1 MEIIKLPLGELA
13 PKNVDCISIDQKE
26 DGSFELNT
34 SALAAC
40 GGEDE
45 TESTSVIGSEPYP
58 SYDAAEAAG
67 LAIAA
72 EHCVET
78 VYISRQSGMADN

>member
-13 PKNVDCISIDQKE
+13 PGEADCISIDE
-26 DGSFELNT
+26 MPDGRFVLNT
-34 SALAAC
+34 STLTAC
-40 GGEDE
+40 DPEDA
-45 TESTSVIGSEPYP
+45 ESNSVIGSEPYP

-72 EHCVET
+72 EQCVKT
-78 VYISRQSGMADN
+78 VYISRQTGMASN